1 MTTNCYRALL
11 RTLRNGI
18 NHRITI
24 ECTISSFDKNSP
36 PKILRQRT
44 PFVHHERL
52 KSFYRICQLINQL
65 ARKQIIKPLIERKLF
80 SVKNIVHRWSII
92 VLRTGFR
99 VNHVRSIDL
108 RAAGAAKNSPRF
120 LLIAMVCIRVTQPVE
135 VTGVPVTI
143 APITTRRVAPAVV
156 P

>member
-1 MTTNCYRALL
+1 MTTNCYWALL

-24 ECTISSFDKNSP
+24 ERTISSFDKNS
-36 PKILRQRT
+36 L
-44 PFVHHERL
+44 FHHHERL
-52 KSFYRICQLINQL
+52 KSFYRICELINQL
-65 ARKQIIKPLIERKLF
+65 ARKQIIKPLIKRKPF
-80 SVKNIVHRWSII
+80 SVKNLVRRSDRWSII
-92 VLRTGFR
+92 VLRTGERPRFR

-135 VTGVPVTI
+135 ATGVPVTI